1 MKTKLYAWGAGLLAS
16 IGILV
21 AYGCSTAS
29 AAAPAAPALS
39 PTVMEAAWESPNPA
53 AAILQVVDNKAPWA
67 NTVAPAQFGNW
78 FEFNDVYDYVAGTN
92 WTVTL
97 VEGGSGEADP
107 ALSGTTSVKGGSLN
121 LTGDTNDNDGSE
133 LDQVGEPYQ
142 LDAGDTLV
150 FCANI
155 TTGTDVT
162 QVDLG
167 FGIGITDTDWLGDSA
182 VMSDGIWFEKNDGD
196 ALLDL
201 VCAKDASATSDYTR
215 QAGIATLAVS
225 TTYKLCF
232 IVQVNSS
239 DATKARVRAFVNNAQ
254 VYSGVITT
262 DIPDDEGMCIKFGLQ
277 QGEATNLKTCKV
289 NSIGCAQGY

>member
-1 MKTKLYAWGAGLLAS
+1 MKKTKLYAWGAGLLAS
-16 IGILV
+16 IVLV
-21 AYGCSTAS
+21 LAVSGGCSKAE
-29 AAAPAAPALS
+29 AAPLS
-39 PTVMEAAWESPNPA
+39 PVAMDAAWETANPA
-53 AAILQVVDNKAPWA
+53 AAILAQVVDNKAPWP

-78 FEFNDVYDYVAGTN
+78 YDFNDVYDYVAGTN

-133 LDQVGEPYQ
+133 LDQVGEPFQ

-167 FGIGITDTDWLGDSA
+167 FGIGITDTDWLGDTA
-182 VMSDGIWFEKNDGD
+182 IMSDGIWFEKNDGD
-196 ALLDL
+196 TNLDL
-201 VCAKDASATSDYTR
+201 VCAKDAAATSDYTR
-215 QAGIATLAVS
+215 QAAVSTLAAS

-277 QGEATNLKTCKV
+277 QGEATNLKTVKV